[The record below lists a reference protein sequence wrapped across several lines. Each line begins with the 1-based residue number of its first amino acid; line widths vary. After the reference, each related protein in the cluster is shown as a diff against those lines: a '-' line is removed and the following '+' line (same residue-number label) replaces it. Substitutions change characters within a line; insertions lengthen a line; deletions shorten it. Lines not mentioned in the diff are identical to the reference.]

1 MPYNYNNIAM
11 MNQLYRQKENIENMI
26 NQYSQNVAQP
36 PVQNIIN
43 TTGTASEIDV
53 KFLKNNEDISNVIIS
68 KKTLFIDENNAKISI
83 KETDGTISKVYDI
96 IIPKDEKD
104 WKDKMVKIFIAF
116 IEKDEKDLKIEEL
129 EKKLRELEEK
139 VNDKST
145 KSTIASNDV
154 KSTTTSVI
162 KPVKSTTATT
172 F

>member
-43 TTGTASEIDV
+43 TTGTTSEIDV
-53 KFLKNNEDISNVIIS
+53 KFLKNNEDISNIIIS

-104 WKDKMVKIFIAF
+104 
-116 IEKDEKDLKIEEL
+116 LKIEEL
-129 EKKLRELEEK
+129 EKKLRELEER

-145 KSTIASNDV
+145 KSTVASNDV
-154 KSTTTSVI
+154 KPTTTSIV

>member
-1 MPYNYNNIAM
+1 MSYNYNNIAM

-104 WKDKMVKIFIAF
+104 
-116 IEKDEKDLKIEEL
+116 LKIEEL

-154 KSTTTSVI
+154 KPTTTSVI

>member
-43 TTGTASEIDV
+43 TAGTTSEIDV
-53 KFLKNNEDISNVIIS
+53 KFLKNNEDVSNIIIS

-104 WKDKMVKIFIAF
+104 
-116 IEKDEKDLKIEEL
+116 LKIEEL
-129 EKKLRELEEK
+129 EKKLRELEER

-145 KSTIASNDV
+145 KSTVAGNDV
-154 KSTTTSVI
+154 KPTTTSIV

>member
-26 NQYSQNVAQP
+26 NQYSQNVTQP

-104 WKDKMVKIFIAF
+104 
-116 IEKDEKDLKIEEL
+116 LKIEEL
-129 EKKLRELEEK
+129 EKKLRELEER

-145 KSTIASNDV
+145 KSTVASNDV
-154 KSTTTSVI
+154 KPTTTSIV
-162 KPVKSTTATT
+162 KSVKSTTATT

>member
-43 TTGTASEIDV
+43 TTGTTSEIDV

-104 WKDKMVKIFIAF
+104 
-116 IEKDEKDLKIEEL
+116 LKIEEL
-129 EKKLRELEEK
+129 EKKLRELEER

-145 KSTIASNDV
+145 KSTITSNHV
-154 KSTTTSVI
+154 KPTTTSVI

>member
-43 TTGTASEIDV
+43 TTGTTSEIDV
-53 KFLKNNEDISNVIIS
+53 KFLKNNEDISNIIIS

-104 WKDKMVKIFIAF
+104 
-116 IEKDEKDLKIEEL
+116 LKIEEL
-129 EKKLRELEEK
+129 EKKLRELEER

>member
-43 TTGTASEIDV
+43 TTGTTSEIDV
-53 KFLKNNEDISNVIIS
+53 KFLKNNEDVSNIIIS

-104 WKDKMVKIFIAF
+104 
-116 IEKDEKDLKIEEL
+116 LKIEEL
-129 EKKLRELEEK
+129 EKKLRELEER

-145 KSTIASNDV
+145 KSTVASNDV
-154 KSTTTSVI
+154 KPTTTSVI

>member
-104 WKDKMVKIFIAF
+104 
-116 IEKDEKDLKIEEL
+116 LRIEEL

-154 KSTTTSVI
+154 KPTTTSVI